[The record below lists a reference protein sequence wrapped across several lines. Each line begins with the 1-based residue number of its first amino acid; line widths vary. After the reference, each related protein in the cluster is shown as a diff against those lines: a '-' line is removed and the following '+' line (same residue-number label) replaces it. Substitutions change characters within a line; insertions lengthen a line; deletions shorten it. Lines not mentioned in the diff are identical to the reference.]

1 MQRIC
6 RLAFK
11 EYGDRTLPT
20 LVLLMG
26 LGMPSGAWPE
36 SLIRLLVQQG
46 LHVITPDNRDCGQ
59 SDFCSETV
67 SFWSLVRSVAWY
79 LCGGTVKAPY
89 SIEDMAFDV
98 EALLDEQKLERVHI
112 AGVSLGGMI
121 AQAFAIRAP
130 HRTVS
135 LSCISTA
142 TGNPRTG
149 LGQFRAVRSMLKN
162 CSETDDSQ
170 TRYKRLTH
178 LLKTIG
184 SPEAHYSNVELAR
197 YMQVL
202 KDGNVTQQSVRRQLM
217 AVLAG
222 GDRRSKLRQLVVP
235 TLVIHGQAD
244 SLLPVQAGQ
253 ELAEC
258 IEGAKLIRIAG
269 MGHDLP
275 ECFIRTIGLALAKH
289 CYSGVLR

>member
-1 MQRIC
+1 MHRIC

-67 SFWSLVRSVAWY
+67 SFGSLVRSVAWY
-79 LCGGTVKAPY
+79 LCGGAVKAPY
-89 SIEDMAFDV
+89 SIEDMAIDV
-98 EALLDEQKLERVHI
+98 EAFLNEQKLERVHI

-149 LGQFRAVRSMLKN
+149 FGQFRAVRSILKN
-162 CSETDDSQ
+162 CAETDDSQ
-170 TRYKRLTH
+170 IRYKRLTQ

-184 SPEAHYSNVELAR
+184 SPGAHYSDVELAR

-222 GDRRSKLRQLVVP
+222 GDRRSKLRQ
-235 TLVIHGQAD
+235 
-244 SLLPVQAGQ
+244 
-253 ELAEC
+253 
-258 IEGAKLIRIAG
+258 
-269 MGHDLP
+269 
-275 ECFIRTIGLALAKH
+275 
-289 CYSGVLR
+289 

>member
-1 MQRIC
+1 MHRIC

-36 SLIRLLVQQG
+36 SLLRLLVQQG
-46 LHVITPDNRDCGQ
+46 LHVLTPDNRDCGQ
-59 SDFCSETV
+59 SEFCSESV
-67 SFWSLVRSVAWY
+67 SFGTLMRSVAWY
-79 LCGGTVKAPY
+79 VCGGTVNAPY
-89 SIEDMAFDV
+89 SIEDMAADL
-98 EALLDEQKLERVHI
+98 ENLLNEQKLERVHI

-130 HRTVS
+130 HRTIS

-149 LGQFRAVRSMLKN
+149 FGQLCAVRSILKN
-162 CSETDDSQ
+162 CTETEDSQ
-170 TRYKRLTH
+170 TRYNRLTQ
-178 LLKTIG
+178 LLRTIG
-184 SPEAHYSNVELAR
+184 SPGVRYSDVELAR

-202 KDGNVTQQSVRRQLM
+202 KDGNVTQQSIRRQLM

-222 GDRRSKLRQLVVP
+222 GDRRSQLRQLVVP

-244 SLLPVQAGQ
+244 SLLPVQAGK

-258 IEGAKLIRIAG
+258 IEGAKLMRIAG

-275 ECFIRTIGLALAKH
+275 ECFIKPIGLALAKH

>member
-1 MQRIC
+1 MHRIC

-11 EYGDRTLPT
+11 EYGDKTLPT

-46 LHVITPDNRDCGQ
+46 LHVVTPDNRDCGQ
-59 SDFCSETV
+59 SEFCSEKV
-67 SFWSLVRSVAWY
+67 PFWTLMQSVAWY
-79 LCGGTVKAPY
+79 VFGGTVHAPY
-89 SIEDMAFDV
+89 SVNDMAMDV
-98 EALLDEQKLERVHI
+98 ENLLNEQRLERVHI
-112 AGVSLGGMI
+112 AGFSLGGMI

-130 HRTVS
+130 HRTIS

-149 LGQFRAVRSMLKN
+149 FGQLRAVCSVLKN
-162 CSETDDSQ
+162 CSQTEDSQ
-170 TRYKRLTH
+170 TRYRRLTQ

-184 SPEAHYSNVELAR
+184 SPGVHYSDVELAR

-202 KDGNVTQQSVRRQLM
+202 KEGNVTQQSIRRQLM
-217 AVLAG
+217 AILAA
-222 GDRRSKLRQLVVP
+222 GDRRSKLRKLVVP

-244 SLLPVQAGQ
+244 PLLPVQAGQ
-253 ELAEC
+253 ELAKC
-258 IEGAKLIRIAG
+258 VEGAKLMRIAG

-275 ECFIRTIGLALAKH
+275 ECFIKPIGQALAKH
-289 CYSGVLR
+289 CYSGALR